1 MKFTIAI
8 AAFAAFALAEL
19 PEDELDAF
27 DQSVLTKPPGMPNAT
42 RRRSDI
48 KVGRVLGRDARDL
61 CAANVKKFNA
71 YCLGKGKQGKGKY
84 GDYRQGGQ
92 CNFCTT
98 DGQGLCNGD
107 DRELKQFQQFH
118 CEAQQ
123 CAYDYC
129 AWSRDLYIEDC
140 KQAVEEGAEEA
151 PELPAWD

>member
-8 AAFAAFALAEL
+8 AAFAAFALAGL

-27 DQSVLTKPPGMPNAT
+27 DQSVETKPPGMGAAT
-42 RRRSDI
+42 KRKSDI
-48 KVGRVLGRDARDL
+48 KIGRVLGRDARKI
-61 CAANVKKFNA
+61 CAANVKKFNN

-84 GDYRQGGQ
+84 GDYREDGQ
-92 CNFCTT
+92 CTYCQT
-98 DGQGLCNGD
+98 DDQGLCNGA
-107 DRELKQFQQFH
+107 DRALKQFQQFH

-129 AWSRDLYIEDC
+129 AWSRDLYIEEC